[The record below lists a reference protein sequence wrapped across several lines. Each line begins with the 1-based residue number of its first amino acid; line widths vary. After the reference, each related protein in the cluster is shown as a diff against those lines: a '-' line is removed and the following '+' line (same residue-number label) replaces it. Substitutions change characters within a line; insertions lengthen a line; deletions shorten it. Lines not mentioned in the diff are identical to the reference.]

1 MKSTSRSKALET
13 LGTLAFV
20 SLALSLYLKVALL
33 SYIAL
38 ILLFIGIFTR
48 KPSGILAT
56 VWLRFSEKFGKF
68 TTGVI
73 LTAIF
78 FGVLTPIAV
87 LYRII
92 HGDPLMIHPESARKI
107 SCWVERN
114 HSYKRKDLENLW

>member
-20 SLALSLYLKVALL
+20 SLAFSLYLKAALL

-48 KPSGILAT
+48 TPSAILAT

-68 TTGVI
+68 MTGVI
-73 LTAIF
+73 LTVIF
-78 FGVLTPIAV
+78 LGILTPIAV

-92 HGDPLMIHPESARKI
+92 HGDFLMIHHGSARKK

-114 HSYKRKDLENLW
+114 HSYEWKDLENVW